1 MRGAGDEDKG
11 VPYRHT
17 GSVCVSPSLPFG
29 GADCSP
35 IKAAGFFGKRS
46 ERLWLP
52 VSSYLIE
59 SPHGLVLVD
68 TGWDRSMSPE
78 GVFDAR
84 AQIASLGSY
93 ALYVTNQGV
102 VPRGEAIGEQLHAM
116 GIEPQDLDYVV
127 LTHLDCDHANGLA
140 QVAGAKHIIV
150 SADELASV
158 RKGIVAR
165 IRYQSRWW
173 EGVHL
178 EAFEWTGKEGPF
190 HKSHDLFDD
199 GLVVCIAIPGHSD
212 GLCSVEAAGADGGFV
227 LLFSDGGY
235 GERSWRELVPPGIAN
250 NCEQQMASLMWIRE
264 QSLDPHCVES
274 LANHDADVEPHTIE
288 L

>member
-1 MRGAGDEDKG
+1 MRIR
-11 VPYRHT
+11 VFHT
-17 GSVCVSPSLPFG
+17 GSVCVSPNLPFG

-35 IKAAGFFGKRS
+35 LKAAGFFEKKS

-52 VSSYLIE
+52 VSAYLIE

-68 TGWDRSMSPE
+68 AGWDRSMSPE
-78 GVFDAR
+78 GVFDRR
-84 AQIASLGSY
+84 AQIASLGSC
-93 ALYVTNQGV
+93 ALYATNQGV
-102 VPRGEAIGEQLHAM
+102 VPQGQAIGEQLHTL
-116 GIEPQDLDYVV
+116 GVEPQDLDYVV

-158 RKGIVAR
+158 RKGMFAR

-173 EGVHL
+173 EGAHL
-178 EAFEWTGKEGPF
+178 EAFGWNGHEGPF
-190 HKSHDLFDD
+190 QKSYDLFGD
-199 GLVVCIAIPGHSD
+199 GSITCIAIPGHSD
-212 GLCSVEAAGADGGFV
+212 GLCAVRATGTDGRFV

-235 GERSWRELVPPGIAN
+235 GERSWRELVPSGIASN
-250 NCEQQMASLMWIRE
+250 REQQMASLCWIRK
-264 QSLDPHCVES
+264 QSLDPLCVES
-274 LANHDADVEPHTIE
+274 LANHDVDVEPHAIE